1 MKRVYLF
8 EEGSADMRDLLGGK
22 GANLAEMTNIG
33 LPVPPGFTITTDV
46 CRGYMKRQRLPDGLM
61 QEVREKMQIVEGRV
75 GKKFG
80 DPHNPLLVSVRS
92 GAKFSMPGMMDT
104 ILNLG
109 LNDATAEGMIRLTNN
124 PRFVYDAYRRFV
136 MMFSDVVMDIPKRYF
151 EARFDALK
159 EQLGVKQDTEVPA
172 DALQALVH
180 EFKQI
185 VHDFGKEFPEDPYQ
199 QLEMAI
205 EAVFRSWNNERA
217 VIYRERE
224 KIPHDLGTAC
234 NVQAMV
240 FGNMGEDSGT
250 GVAFTRDP
258 ATGARELY
266 GEFLPDAQGEDVVAG
281 VRTPLPLSALHERLP
296 QVYAQFLEIADRL
309 ERHYRDMM
317 DLEFTVERGRLWM
330 LQCRVGKRTG
340 KAAVKIA
347 VEMAQEGLIG
357 RDEALLRV
365 QPSQL
370 DQLLHPHFDEKA
382 LASGEYLLLAQGLG
396 ASPGAAS
403 GRAVFDSKRA
413 MELGKTEPVILVRPE
428 TNPDDVGGMLA
439 SKAILTARGGMTCIA
454 GDTRVLTDK
463 GLLSAERVFEL
474 FAEEIPLKMLSFDTR
489 MMRPVWRPIIAAG
502 RRPAEVVRAQISQT
516 GRARNNW
523 IRITPDHKMFTVRK
537 RQLCKVPLEAVVQNQ
552 EYLLAVD
559 WIPPMGEA
567 RYSTAFAYVLGAL
580 LSDGHIRLTPT
591 KGCVVFIQKPTAEKA
606 EFIQRV
612 RDAFQSAFGYS
623 LSEARMRYTRS
634 MLRGRPVEGEVAD
647 YICYRREPAARL
659 AEAIANLTGWVL
671 QADAEALQNFLAGY
685 IDGDGSYSTGSSAV
699 RVQIVVSERKPWLL
713 EAIVLACLRLGILPQ
728 VSNNRSAYLIQITEG
743 VAQILSRTHRVKAEP
758 SKRLYST
765 KCFSMRA
772 LCGDIVDEVNYHGR
786 VRHAIKRNIMFGA
799 DKIQRD
805 ILPICPSDALRDELA
820 RLLESPLR
828 SMRVSL
834 APEREQSL
842 VYNFEVDATDELD
855 KNYIVF
861 SSQLTPILVSNSHAA
876 VVARGFG
883 IPCVAGCEAISVD
896 EHENLFTVAVDG
908 QTVAIR
914 EGDFIS
920 IDGSTGK
927 VYRGAVPTVAPEL
940 TEDLHTLLQ
949 WADGFRRLRVR
960 ANADNPHDA
969 AKALEFGAEGIGLAR
984 TEHMFFGEERLPIMQ
999 EMILAKSEKERRDAL
1014 SHLLPFQRGDFFAI
1028 FEVMRGLPVTI
1039 RLIDPPL
1046 HEFLPRYEDLLR
1058 EVAQLEITDPDS
1070 ETLAQKRR
1078 LLQRVEELHE
1088 ANPMLGLRGV
1098 RLSLLYP
1105 EIVEMQVAAI
1115 LEAAAE
1121 AQRRGC
1127 EPHVEIMIPLVGHV
1141 NELKL
1146 AREHLERVAKE
1157 VMEREGVRVDYK
1169 FGTMIEIPRAAL
1181 TADEIAQYAQ
1191 FFSFGTNDLTQTT
1204 FGYSRD
1210 DAEGKF
1216 LAYYVEHKILPENP
1230 FVTLDRDGV
1239 GKLIRMA
1246 FDLGRAVRP
1255 DLKVGICGE
1264 HGGDPDSIAFCHE
1277 VGLDYVSCSPFRVP
1291 IARLAAAQAT
1301 LRKRVHVAVDK

>member
-61 QEVREKMQIVEGRV
+61 HEVREKMQIVEGRV

-80 DPHNPLLVSVRS
+80 DPNNPLLVSVRS

-109 LNDATAEGMIRLTNN
+109 LNDATAAGMVKLTKN

-136 MMFSDVVMDIPKRYF
+136 MMFSDVVMDIPKRLFEERF
-151 EARFDALK
+151 EALK
-159 EQLGVKQDTEVPA
+159 HRLGVKQDTEVPA
-172 DALQALVH
+172 DALKELVQ

-185 VHDFGKEFPEDPYQ
+185 VREQGKAFPEDPFQ

-240 FGNMGEDSGT
+240 FGNMGDDSGT
-250 GVAFTRDP
+250 GVAFTRNP
-258 ATGARELY
+258 STGERELY
-266 GEFLPDAQGEDVVAG
+266 GEFLPNAQGEDVVAG
-281 VRTPLPLSALHERLP
+281 VRTPLPLSALHDRMPE
-296 QVYAQFLEIADRL
+296 VYQQFLEIAERL

-340 KAAVKIA
+340 RAAVKIA
-347 VEMAQEGLIG
+347 VDMAQEGLIG
-357 RDEALLRV
+357 RDEAILRV
-365 QPSQL
+365 QPRHL
-370 DQLLHPHFDEKA
+370 DQLLHPHLDERA
-382 LASGEYLLLAQGLG
+382 LATGEYPLLAQGLG

-413 MELGKTEPVILVRPE
+413 MEQGKHEPVILVRPE

-439 SKAILTARGGMTCIA
+439 SKGILTARGGMT
-454 GDTRVLTDK
+454 
-463 GLLSAERVFEL
+463 
-474 FAEEIPLKMLSFDTR
+474 
-489 MMRPVWRPIIAAG
+489 
-502 RRPAEVVRAQISQT
+502 
-516 GRARNNW
+516 
-523 IRITPDHKMFTVRK
+523 
-537 RQLCKVPLEAVVQNQ
+537 
-552 EYLLAVD
+552 
-559 WIPPMGEA
+559 
-567 RYSTAFAYVLGAL
+567 
-580 LSDGHIRLTPT
+580 
-591 KGCVVFIQKPTAEKA
+591 
-606 EFIQRV
+606 
-612 RDAFQSAFGYS
+612 
-623 LSEARMRYTRS
+623 
-634 MLRGRPVEGEVAD
+634 
-647 YICYRREPAARL
+647 
-659 AEAIANLTGWVL
+659 
-671 QADAEALQNFLAGY
+671 
-685 IDGDGSYSTGSSAV
+685 
-699 RVQIVVSERKPWLL
+699 
-713 EAIVLACLRLGILPQ
+713 
-728 VSNNRSAYLIQITEG
+728 
-743 VAQILSRTHRVKAEP
+743 
-758 SKRLYST
+758 
-765 KCFSMRA
+765 
-772 LCGDIVDEVNYHGR
+772 
-786 VRHAIKRNIMFGA
+786 
-799 DKIQRD
+799 
-805 ILPICPSDALRDELA
+805 
-820 RLLESPLR
+820 
-828 SMRVSL
+828 
-834 APEREQSL
+834 
-842 VYNFEVDATDELD
+842 
-855 KNYIVF
+855 
-861 SSQLTPILVSNSHAA
+861 SHAA

-896 EHENLFTVAVDG
+896 EHENLFTVEVNG
-908 QTVAIR
+908 ETLTVC
-914 EGDFIS
+914 EGDYIS

-927 VYRGAVPTVAPEL
+927 VYKGAVPTEEPEL
-940 TEDLHTLLQ
+940 SPELHTLLK
-949 WADGFRRLRVR
+949 WTDEFRRLRVR

-969 AKALEFGAEGIGLAR
+969 AKALGFGAEGIGLAR
-984 TEHMFFGEERLPIMQ
+984 TEHMFFGEQRLPIMQ
-999 EMILAKSEKERRDAL
+999 EMILAKTEKERREAL
-1014 SHLLPFQRGDFFAI
+1014 GRLLPFQRQDFFEM

-1046 HEFLPRYEDLLR
+1046 HEFLPRYEDLIR
-1058 EVAQLEITDPDS
+1058 ETAQLEITAPDS
-1070 ETLAQKRR
+1070 TELAEKRR
-1078 LLQRVEELHE
+1078 LLQRVEELRE

-1105 EIVEMQVAAI
+1105 EIVEMQVTAI

-1121 AQRRGC
+1121 AARRGY

-1146 AREHLERVAKE
+1146 AREHLERIAKE
-1157 VMEREGVRVDYK
+1157 VMEREGGRVDYK

-1239 GKLIRMA
+1239 GKLIRIA

-1291 IARLAAAQAT
+1291 IARLAAAQAA
-1301 LRKRVHVAVDK
+1301 LRKRVQVTVDK

>member
-8 EEGSADMRDLLGGK
+8 DEGSADMRDLLGGK

-80 DPHNPLLVSVRS
+80 DASNPLLVSVRS

-109 LNDATAEGMIRLTNN
+109 LNDATAEGMIKLTNN

-136 MMFSDVVMDIPKRYF
+136 MMFSDVVMDIPKQLF
-151 EARFDALK
+151 EERFDALK
-159 EQLGVKQDTEVPA
+159 HRLGVKQDTEVPA
-172 DALQALVH
+172 DALKGLVA

-185 VHDFGKEFPEDPYQ
+185 VREQGKEFPEDPYQ
-199 QLEMAI
+199 QLKMAI

-240 FGNMGEDSGT
+240 FGNMGDDSGT
-250 GVAFTRDP
+250 GVAFTRNP
-258 ATGARELY
+258 STGERELY
-266 GEFLPDAQGEDVVAG
+266 GEFLPNAQGEDVVAG
-281 VRTPLPLSALHERLP
+281 VRTPLPLSALQERMP
-296 QVYAQFLEIADRL
+296 EVYQQFLEIAERL

-340 KAAVKIA
+340 RAAVKIA
-347 VEMAQEGLIG
+347 VDMVHEGLIG
-357 RDEALLRV
+357 RDEAVLRV
-365 QPSQL
+365 QASHL
-370 DQLLHPHFDEKA
+370 DQLLHPHLDEQA
-382 LASGEYLLLAQGLG
+382 LATGEYPLLAQGLG

-403 GRAVFDSKRA
+403 GRAVFAARRA
-413 MELGKTEPVILVRPE
+413 MEQGKTEAVILVRPE

-439 SKAILTARGGMTCIA
+439 SKGILTARGGMT
-454 GDTRVLTDK
+454 
-463 GLLSAERVFEL
+463 
-474 FAEEIPLKMLSFDTR
+474 
-489 MMRPVWRPIIAAG
+489 
-502 RRPAEVVRAQISQT
+502 
-516 GRARNNW
+516 
-523 IRITPDHKMFTVRK
+523 
-537 RQLCKVPLEAVVQNQ
+537 
-552 EYLLAVD
+552 
-559 WIPPMGEA
+559 
-567 RYSTAFAYVLGAL
+567 
-580 LSDGHIRLTPT
+580 
-591 KGCVVFIQKPTAEKA
+591 
-606 EFIQRV
+606 
-612 RDAFQSAFGYS
+612 
-623 LSEARMRYTRS
+623 
-634 MLRGRPVEGEVAD
+634 
-647 YICYRREPAARL
+647 
-659 AEAIANLTGWVL
+659 
-671 QADAEALQNFLAGY
+671 
-685 IDGDGSYSTGSSAV
+685 
-699 RVQIVVSERKPWLL
+699 
-713 EAIVLACLRLGILPQ
+713 
-728 VSNNRSAYLIQITEG
+728 
-743 VAQILSRTHRVKAEP
+743 
-758 SKRLYST
+758 
-765 KCFSMRA
+765 
-772 LCGDIVDEVNYHGR
+772 
-786 VRHAIKRNIMFGA
+786 
-799 DKIQRD
+799 
-805 ILPICPSDALRDELA
+805 
-820 RLLESPLR
+820 
-828 SMRVSL
+828 
-834 APEREQSL
+834 
-842 VYNFEVDATDELD
+842 
-855 KNYIVF
+855 
-861 SSQLTPILVSNSHAA
+861 SHAA

-896 EHENLFTVAVDG
+896 EHENLFTVERNG
-908 QTVAIR
+908 EQITVR

-927 VYRGAVPTVAPEL
+927 VYLGAVPTVEPEL
-940 TEDLHTLLQ
+940 SAELHLLLQ
-949 WADGFRRLRVR
+949 WADEFRRLRVR

-969 AKALEFGAEGIGLAR
+969 AQAREFGAEGIGLAR
-984 TEHMFFGEERLPIMQ
+984 TEHMFFGEQRLPIMQ
-999 EMILAKSEKERRDAL
+999 EMILVKTEKERRDAL
-1014 SHLLPFQRGDFFAI
+1014 SRLLPFQRQDFFEI

-1046 HEFLPRYEDLLR
+1046 HEFLPRYEDLIR
-1058 EVAQLEITDPDS
+1058 EVTQLEITVPDS
-1070 ETLAQKRR
+1070 AELAEKRR

-1105 EIVEMQVAAI
+1105 EIVEMQVTAI

-1121 AQRRGC
+1121 AARRGY

-1141 NELKL
+1141 NELQL
-1146 AREHLERVAKE
+1146 AREQLERVAKE
-1157 VMEREGVRVDYK
+1157 VMERESVRVDYK

-1204 FGYSRD
+1204 FGFSRD

-1255 DLKVGICGE
+1255 DLKVGLCGE
-1264 HGGDPDSIAFCHE
+1264 HGGDPDSIEFCHE

-1291 IARLAAAQAT
+1291 IARLAAAQAA
-1301 LRKRVHVAVDK
+1301 LRKRVQVAIDK

>member
-46 CRGYMKRQRLPDGLM
+46 CRGYMKRLRLPDGLM

-124 PRFVYDAYRRFV
+124 PRFVYDAYRRFI

-159 EQLGVKQDTEVPA
+159 ERLGVTQDTDVPA
-172 DALQALVH
+172 DALRELVG

-185 VHDFGKEFPEDPYQ
+185 VRDFGKAFPEDPYQ

-240 FGNMGEDSGT
+240 FGNMGDDSGT
-250 GVAFTRDP
+250 GVAFTRNP
-258 ATGARELY
+258 ATGERELY
-266 GEFLPDAQGEDVVAG
+266 GEFLPNAQGEDVVAG
-281 VRTPLPLSALHERLP
+281 IRTPLPLSALHERMP
-296 QVYAQFLEIADRL
+296 EVYAQLLEIAERL

-347 VEMAQEGLIG
+347 VDMAKEGLIG
-357 RDEALLRV
+357 RDEAVLRV
-365 QPSQL
+365 QPKQL
-370 DQLLHPHFDEKA
+370 DQLLHPQFDETT
-382 LASGEYLLLAQGLG
+382 LASGDYPLLAQGLG

-413 MELGKTEPVILVRPE
+413 MERGKTEPVILVRPE

-439 SKAILTARGGMTCIA
+439 SKGILTARGGNT
-454 GDTRVLTDK
+454 
-463 GLLSAERVFEL
+463 
-474 FAEEIPLKMLSFDTR
+474 
-489 MMRPVWRPIIAAG
+489 
-502 RRPAEVVRAQISQT
+502 
-516 GRARNNW
+516 
-523 IRITPDHKMFTVRK
+523 
-537 RQLCKVPLEAVVQNQ
+537 
-552 EYLLAVD
+552 
-559 WIPPMGEA
+559 
-567 RYSTAFAYVLGAL
+567 
-580 LSDGHIRLTPT
+580 
-591 KGCVVFIQKPTAEKA
+591 
-606 EFIQRV
+606 
-612 RDAFQSAFGYS
+612 
-623 LSEARMRYTRS
+623 
-634 MLRGRPVEGEVAD
+634 
-647 YICYRREPAARL
+647 
-659 AEAIANLTGWVL
+659 
-671 QADAEALQNFLAGY
+671 
-685 IDGDGSYSTGSSAV
+685 
-699 RVQIVVSERKPWLL
+699 
-713 EAIVLACLRLGILPQ
+713 
-728 VSNNRSAYLIQITEG
+728 
-743 VAQILSRTHRVKAEP
+743 
-758 SKRLYST
+758 
-765 KCFSMRA
+765 
-772 LCGDIVDEVNYHGR
+772 
-786 VRHAIKRNIMFGA
+786 
-799 DKIQRD
+799 
-805 ILPICPSDALRDELA
+805 
-820 RLLESPLR
+820 
-828 SMRVSL
+828 
-834 APEREQSL
+834 
-842 VYNFEVDATDELD
+842 
-855 KNYIVF
+855 
-861 SSQLTPILVSNSHAA
+861 SHAA

-883 IPCVAGCEAISVD
+883 IPCVVGCEAISVD
-896 EHENLFTVAVDG
+896 EHENLFTVQVDG
-908 QTVAIR
+908 QTVVVR

-927 VYRGAVPTVAPEL
+927 VYKGAVPTVAPEL
-940 TEDLHTLLQ
+940 SEDLHTLLR
-949 WADGFRRLRVR
+949 WADEFRRLRVR

-999 EMILAKSEKERRDAL
+999 EMILAKTEKERREAL
-1014 SHLLPFQRGDFFAI
+1014 SRLLPFQRRDFFEI

-1058 EVAQLEITDPDS
+1058 EVTQLEITAPDS
-1070 ETLAQKRR
+1070 ETLAEKRR
-1078 LLQRVEELHE
+1078 LLQRVEELRE

-1121 AQRRGC
+1121 AQRRGY

-1230 FVTLDRDGV
+1230 FITLDRDGV

-1291 IARLAAAQAT
+1291 IARLAAAQAA
-1301 LRKRVHVAVDK
+1301 LRKRVQIAVDK

>member
-46 CRGYMKRQRLPDGLM
+46 CRGYMKRLRLPDGLM
-61 QEVREKMQIVEGRV
+61 QEVHEKMQIVEGRV

-136 MMFSDVVMDIPKRYF
+136 MMFSDVVMDIPKRHF

-159 EQLGVKQDTEVPA
+159 ERLGVTQDTDVPA
-172 DALQALVH
+172 DALRELVG

-185 VHDFGKEFPEDPYQ
+185 VRDFGKAFPDDPYQ

-240 FGNMGEDSGT
+240 FGNMGDDSGT

-258 ATGARELY
+258 STGARELY
-266 GEFLPDAQGEDVVAG
+266 GEFLPNAQGEDVVAG
-281 VRTPLPLSALHERLP
+281 VRTPLPLSALHERMP
-296 QVYAQFLEIADRL
+296 DVYAQFLQIAERL

-347 VEMAQEGLIG
+347 VDMAQEGLIG
-357 RDEALLRV
+357 RDEAVLRV

-370 DQLLHPHFDEKA
+370 DQLLHPHFDETA
-382 LASGEYLLLAQGLG
+382 LASGDYPLLAQGLG

-413 MELGKTEPVILVRPE
+413 VEQGKTEPVILVRPE

-439 SKAILTARGGMTCIA
+439 SKGILTARGGNT
-454 GDTRVLTDK
+454 
-463 GLLSAERVFEL
+463 
-474 FAEEIPLKMLSFDTR
+474 
-489 MMRPVWRPIIAAG
+489 
-502 RRPAEVVRAQISQT
+502 
-516 GRARNNW
+516 
-523 IRITPDHKMFTVRK
+523 
-537 RQLCKVPLEAVVQNQ
+537 
-552 EYLLAVD
+552 
-559 WIPPMGEA
+559 
-567 RYSTAFAYVLGAL
+567 
-580 LSDGHIRLTPT
+580 
-591 KGCVVFIQKPTAEKA
+591 
-606 EFIQRV
+606 
-612 RDAFQSAFGYS
+612 
-623 LSEARMRYTRS
+623 
-634 MLRGRPVEGEVAD
+634 
-647 YICYRREPAARL
+647 
-659 AEAIANLTGWVL
+659 
-671 QADAEALQNFLAGY
+671 
-685 IDGDGSYSTGSSAV
+685 
-699 RVQIVVSERKPWLL
+699 
-713 EAIVLACLRLGILPQ
+713 
-728 VSNNRSAYLIQITEG
+728 
-743 VAQILSRTHRVKAEP
+743 
-758 SKRLYST
+758 
-765 KCFSMRA
+765 
-772 LCGDIVDEVNYHGR
+772 
-786 VRHAIKRNIMFGA
+786 
-799 DKIQRD
+799 
-805 ILPICPSDALRDELA
+805 
-820 RLLESPLR
+820 
-828 SMRVSL
+828 
-834 APEREQSL
+834 
-842 VYNFEVDATDELD
+842 
-855 KNYIVF
+855 
-861 SSQLTPILVSNSHAA
+861 SHAA

-896 EHENLFTVAVDG
+896 EHENLFTVQVDG
-908 QTVAIR
+908 QTVVVR

-927 VYRGAVPTVAPEL
+927 VYKGAVPTVAPEL
-940 TEDLHTLLQ
+940 SEDLHTLLR
-949 WADGFRRLRVR
+949 WADEFRRLRVR

-999 EMILAKSEKERRDAL
+999 EMILAKTEKMRREAL
-1014 SHLLPFQRGDFFAI
+1014 SRLLPFQRGDFYAI

-1046 HEFLPRYEDLLR
+1046 HEFLPRHEDLLR
-1058 EVAQLEITDPDS
+1058 EVAQLEITAPDS
-1070 ETLAQKRR
+1070 ETLAEKRR

-1121 AQRRGC
+1121 AQRRGY

-1204 FGYSRD
+1204 FGFSRD

-1230 FVTLDRDGV
+1230 FITLDRDGV

-1291 IARLAAAQAT
+1291 IARLAAAQAA
-1301 LRKRVHVAVDK
+1301 LRKRVQVAVDK

>member
-61 QEVREKMQIVEGRV
+61 HEVREKMQIVEGRV

-80 DPHNPLLVSVRS
+80 DPDNPLLVSVRS

-109 LNDATAEGMIRLTNN
+109 LNDATAAGMVKLTQN

-136 MMFSDVVMDIPKRYF
+136 MMFSDVVMDIPKRLFEERF
-151 EARFDALK
+151 EALK
-159 EQLGVKQDTEVPA
+159 HRLGVKQDTEVPA
-172 DALQALVH
+172 DALKELVQ

-185 VHDFGKEFPEDPYQ
+185 VRDQGKEFPEDPYQ

-240 FGNMGEDSGT
+240 FGNMGDDSGT
-250 GVAFTRDP
+250 GVAFTRNP
-258 ATGARELY
+258 STGERELY
-266 GEFLPDAQGEDVVAG
+266 GEFLPNAQGEDVVAG
-281 VRTPLPLSALHERLP
+281 VRTPLPLSALHERMP
-296 QVYAQFLEIADRL
+296 EVYQQFLEIADRL

-340 KAAVKIA
+340 RAAVKIA
-347 VEMAQEGLIG
+347 VDMAQEGLIG
-357 RDEALLRV
+357 RDEAVLRV
-365 QPSQL
+365 QPSHL
-370 DQLLHPHFDEKA
+370 DQLLHPYLDESA
-382 LASGEYLLLAQGLG
+382 LATGEYPLLAQGLG

-403 GRAVFDSKRA
+403 GRAVFDAKRA
-413 MELGKTEPVILVRPE
+413 MEQGKHEPVILVRPE

-439 SKAILTARGGMTCIA
+439 SKGILTARGGMT
-454 GDTRVLTDK
+454 
-463 GLLSAERVFEL
+463 
-474 FAEEIPLKMLSFDTR
+474 
-489 MMRPVWRPIIAAG
+489 
-502 RRPAEVVRAQISQT
+502 
-516 GRARNNW
+516 
-523 IRITPDHKMFTVRK
+523 
-537 RQLCKVPLEAVVQNQ
+537 
-552 EYLLAVD
+552 
-559 WIPPMGEA
+559 
-567 RYSTAFAYVLGAL
+567 
-580 LSDGHIRLTPT
+580 
-591 KGCVVFIQKPTAEKA
+591 
-606 EFIQRV
+606 
-612 RDAFQSAFGYS
+612 
-623 LSEARMRYTRS
+623 
-634 MLRGRPVEGEVAD
+634 
-647 YICYRREPAARL
+647 
-659 AEAIANLTGWVL
+659 
-671 QADAEALQNFLAGY
+671 
-685 IDGDGSYSTGSSAV
+685 
-699 RVQIVVSERKPWLL
+699 
-713 EAIVLACLRLGILPQ
+713 
-728 VSNNRSAYLIQITEG
+728 
-743 VAQILSRTHRVKAEP
+743 
-758 SKRLYST
+758 
-765 KCFSMRA
+765 
-772 LCGDIVDEVNYHGR
+772 
-786 VRHAIKRNIMFGA
+786 
-799 DKIQRD
+799 
-805 ILPICPSDALRDELA
+805 
-820 RLLESPLR
+820 
-828 SMRVSL
+828 
-834 APEREQSL
+834 
-842 VYNFEVDATDELD
+842 
-855 KNYIVF
+855 
-861 SSQLTPILVSNSHAA
+861 SHAA

-896 EHENLFTVAVDG
+896 EHENLFTVEVNG
-908 QTVAIR
+908 ETLTVR
-914 EGDFIS
+914 EGDYIS

-927 VYRGAVPTVAPEL
+927 VYKGAVPTQEPEL
-940 TEDLHTLLQ
+940 SPELHTLLK
-949 WADGFRRLRVR
+949 WADEFRRLRVR
-960 ANADNPHDA
+960 ANADTPHDA

-984 TEHMFFGEERLPIMQ
+984 TEHMFFGEQRLPIMQ
-999 EMILAKSEKERRDAL
+999 EMILAKTEKERREAL
-1014 SHLLPFQRGDFFAI
+1014 GRLLPFQRQDFFEI
-1028 FEVMRGLPVTI
+1028 FEVMQGLPVTI

-1046 HEFLPRYEDLLR
+1046 HEFLPRYEDLIR
-1058 EVAQLEITDPDS
+1058 ETTQLEITAPDS
-1070 ETLAQKRR
+1070 PELAEKRR

-1105 EIVEMQVAAI
+1105 EIVEMQVTAI

-1121 AQRRGC
+1121 AARRDYD
-1127 EPHVEIMIPLVGHV
+1127 PHVEILIPLVGHV

-1291 IARLAAAQAT
+1291 IARLAAAQAA
-1301 LRKRVHVAVDK
+1301 LRKRVQIAVDK

>member
-80 DPHNPLLVSVRS
+80 DPNNPLLVSVRS

-109 LNDATAEGMIRLTNN
+109 LNDATAEGMIQLTNN

-136 MMFSDVVMDIPKRYF
+136 MMFSDVVMDIPKRLFEERF
-151 EARFDALK
+151 EALK
-159 EQLGVKQDTEVPA
+159 HRLGVTQDTEVPA
-172 DALQALVH
+172 DALKELVK
-180 EFKQI
+180 EFKQL
-185 VHDFGKEFPEDPYQ
+185 VRDQGKEFPEDPYQ

-240 FGNMGEDSGT
+240 FGNMGDDSGT
-250 GVAFTRDP
+250 GVAFTRNP
-258 ATGARELY
+258 ANGERELY
-266 GEFLPDAQGEDVVAG
+266 GEFLPNAQGEDVVAG
-281 VRTPLPLSALHERLP
+281 VRTPLPLSALHERMP
-296 QVYAQFLEIADRL
+296 EVYQQFLEIAERL

-340 KAAVKIA
+340 RAAVKIA
-347 VEMAQEGLIG
+347 VDMAQEGLIG
-357 RDEALLRV
+357 RDEAVLRV
-365 QPSQL
+365 QPSHL
-370 DQLLHPHFDEKA
+370 DQLLHPHLDERA
-382 LASGEYLLLAQGLG
+382 LATGEYPLLAQGLG

-413 MELGKTEPVILVRPE
+413 MELGKHEPVILVRPE

-439 SKAILTARGGMTCIA
+439 SKGILTARGGNT
-454 GDTRVLTDK
+454 
-463 GLLSAERVFEL
+463 
-474 FAEEIPLKMLSFDTR
+474 
-489 MMRPVWRPIIAAG
+489 
-502 RRPAEVVRAQISQT
+502 
-516 GRARNNW
+516 
-523 IRITPDHKMFTVRK
+523 
-537 RQLCKVPLEAVVQNQ
+537 
-552 EYLLAVD
+552 
-559 WIPPMGEA
+559 
-567 RYSTAFAYVLGAL
+567 
-580 LSDGHIRLTPT
+580 
-591 KGCVVFIQKPTAEKA
+591 
-606 EFIQRV
+606 
-612 RDAFQSAFGYS
+612 
-623 LSEARMRYTRS
+623 
-634 MLRGRPVEGEVAD
+634 
-647 YICYRREPAARL
+647 
-659 AEAIANLTGWVL
+659 
-671 QADAEALQNFLAGY
+671 
-685 IDGDGSYSTGSSAV
+685 
-699 RVQIVVSERKPWLL
+699 
-713 EAIVLACLRLGILPQ
+713 
-728 VSNNRSAYLIQITEG
+728 
-743 VAQILSRTHRVKAEP
+743 
-758 SKRLYST
+758 
-765 KCFSMRA
+765 
-772 LCGDIVDEVNYHGR
+772 
-786 VRHAIKRNIMFGA
+786 
-799 DKIQRD
+799 
-805 ILPICPSDALRDELA
+805 
-820 RLLESPLR
+820 
-828 SMRVSL
+828 
-834 APEREQSL
+834 
-842 VYNFEVDATDELD
+842 
-855 KNYIVF
+855 
-861 SSQLTPILVSNSHAA
+861 SHAA

-896 EHENLFTVAVDG
+896 EHENLFTVSLNG
-908 QTVAIR
+908 ETITVR

-927 VYRGAVPTVAPEL
+927 VYKGAVPTEEPEL
-940 TEDLHTLLQ
+940 TAELHTLLK
-949 WADGFRRLRVR
+949 WADEFRRLRVR

-984 TEHMFFGEERLPIMQ
+984 TEHMFFGEQRLPIMQ
-999 EMILAKSEKERRDAL
+999 EMILAKTEKERREAL
-1014 SHLLPFQRGDFFAI
+1014 SRLLPFQRQDFFEI

-1046 HEFLPRYEDLLR
+1046 HEFLPRYEELIR
-1058 EVAQLEITDPDS
+1058 EVAQLEITAPDS
-1070 ETLAQKRR
+1070 PELAEKRR

-1121 AQRRGC
+1121 AARRGYD
-1127 EPHVEIMIPLVGHV
+1127 PHVEIMIPLVGHV

-1264 HGGDPDSIAFCHE
+1264 HGGDPASIEFCHE

-1291 IARLAAAQAT
+1291 IARLAAAQAA
-1301 LRKRVHVAVDK
+1301 LRKRVQIAVDK

>member
-46 CRGYMKRQRLPDGLM
+46 CRGYMKRLRLPDGLM

-124 PRFVYDAYRRFV
+124 PRFVYDAYRRFI

-159 EQLGVKQDTEVPA
+159 ERLGVTQDTDVPA
-172 DALQALVH
+172 DALRELVG

-185 VHDFGKEFPEDPYQ
+185 VRDFGKEFPEDPYQ

-240 FGNMGEDSGT
+240 FGNMGDDSGT
-250 GVAFTRDP
+250 GVAFTRNP
-258 ATGARELY
+258 ATGERELY
-266 GEFLPDAQGEDVVAG
+266 GEFLPNAQGEDVVAG
-281 VRTPLPLSALHERLP
+281 VRTPLPLSALHERMP
-296 QVYAQFLEIADRL
+296 EVYAQLLEIAERL

-347 VEMAQEGLIG
+347 VDMAKEGLIG
-357 RDEALLRV
+357 RDEAVLRV
-365 QPSQL
+365 QPKQL
-370 DQLLHPHFDEKA
+370 DQLLHPQFDETA
-382 LASGEYLLLAQGLG
+382 LASGEYPLLAQGLG

-439 SKAILTARGGMTCIA
+439 SKGILTARGGNT
-454 GDTRVLTDK
+454 
-463 GLLSAERVFEL
+463 
-474 FAEEIPLKMLSFDTR
+474 
-489 MMRPVWRPIIAAG
+489 
-502 RRPAEVVRAQISQT
+502 
-516 GRARNNW
+516 
-523 IRITPDHKMFTVRK
+523 
-537 RQLCKVPLEAVVQNQ
+537 
-552 EYLLAVD
+552 
-559 WIPPMGEA
+559 
-567 RYSTAFAYVLGAL
+567 
-580 LSDGHIRLTPT
+580 
-591 KGCVVFIQKPTAEKA
+591 
-606 EFIQRV
+606 
-612 RDAFQSAFGYS
+612 
-623 LSEARMRYTRS
+623 
-634 MLRGRPVEGEVAD
+634 
-647 YICYRREPAARL
+647 
-659 AEAIANLTGWVL
+659 
-671 QADAEALQNFLAGY
+671 
-685 IDGDGSYSTGSSAV
+685 
-699 RVQIVVSERKPWLL
+699 
-713 EAIVLACLRLGILPQ
+713 
-728 VSNNRSAYLIQITEG
+728 
-743 VAQILSRTHRVKAEP
+743 
-758 SKRLYST
+758 
-765 KCFSMRA
+765 
-772 LCGDIVDEVNYHGR
+772 
-786 VRHAIKRNIMFGA
+786 
-799 DKIQRD
+799 
-805 ILPICPSDALRDELA
+805 
-820 RLLESPLR
+820 
-828 SMRVSL
+828 
-834 APEREQSL
+834 
-842 VYNFEVDATDELD
+842 
-855 KNYIVF
+855 
-861 SSQLTPILVSNSHAA
+861 SHAA

-883 IPCVAGCEAISVD
+883 IPCVVGCEAISVD
-896 EHENLFTVAVDG
+896 EHENLFTVQVDG
-908 QTVAIR
+908 QTVVVR

-927 VYRGAVPTVAPEL
+927 VYKGAVPTVAPEL
-940 TEDLHTLLQ
+940 SEDLHTLLR
-949 WADGFRRLRVR
+949 WADEFRRLRVR

-999 EMILAKSEKERRDAL
+999 EMILAKTEKERREAL
-1014 SHLLPFQRGDFFAI
+1014 SRLLPFQRRDFFEI

-1058 EVAQLEITDPDS
+1058 EVTQLEITAPDS
-1070 ETLAQKRR
+1070 ERLAEKRR
-1078 LLQRVEELHE
+1078 LLQRVEELRE

-1121 AQRRGC
+1121 AQRRGY

-1230 FVTLDRDGV
+1230 FITLDRDGV

-1291 IARLAAAQAT
+1291 IARLAAAQAA
-1301 LRKRVHVAVDK
+1301 LRKRVQIAVDK

>member
-46 CRGYMKRQRLPDGLM
+46 CRGYMKRQRLPDGLA

-80 DPHNPLLVSVRS
+80 DPNNPLLVSVRS

-109 LNDATAEGMIRLTNN
+109 LNDATAAGMVKLTKN

-136 MMFSDVVMDIPKRYF
+136 MMFSDVVMDIPKRLF
-151 EARFDALK
+151 EERFDALK
-159 EQLGVKQDTEVPA
+159 HRLGVKQDTEVPA
-172 DALQALVH
+172 DALKELVK

-185 VHDFGKEFPEDPYQ
+185 VREHGKEFPEDPYQ

-240 FGNMGEDSGT
+240 FGNMGDDSGT
-250 GVAFTRDP
+250 GVAFTRNP
-258 ATGARELY
+258 STGERELY
-266 GEFLPDAQGEDVVAG
+266 GEFLPNAQGEDVVAG
-281 VRTPLPLSALHERLP
+281 VRTPLPLSALHDRMPE
-296 QVYAQFLEIADRL
+296 VYQQFLEIADRL

-340 KAAVKIA
+340 RAAVKIA
-347 VEMAQEGLIG
+347 VDMAQEGLIG
-357 RDEALLRV
+357 RDEAILRV
-365 QPSQL
+365 QPSHL
-370 DQLLHPHFDEKA
+370 DQLLHPHLDERA
-382 LASGEYLLLAQGLG
+382 LATGEYPLLAQGLG

-413 MELGKTEPVILVRPE
+413 MEQGKHEPVILVRPE

-439 SKAILTARGGMTCIA
+439 SKGILTARGGMT
-454 GDTRVLTDK
+454 
-463 GLLSAERVFEL
+463 
-474 FAEEIPLKMLSFDTR
+474 
-489 MMRPVWRPIIAAG
+489 
-502 RRPAEVVRAQISQT
+502 
-516 GRARNNW
+516 
-523 IRITPDHKMFTVRK
+523 
-537 RQLCKVPLEAVVQNQ
+537 
-552 EYLLAVD
+552 
-559 WIPPMGEA
+559 
-567 RYSTAFAYVLGAL
+567 
-580 LSDGHIRLTPT
+580 
-591 KGCVVFIQKPTAEKA
+591 
-606 EFIQRV
+606 
-612 RDAFQSAFGYS
+612 
-623 LSEARMRYTRS
+623 
-634 MLRGRPVEGEVAD
+634 
-647 YICYRREPAARL
+647 
-659 AEAIANLTGWVL
+659 
-671 QADAEALQNFLAGY
+671 
-685 IDGDGSYSTGSSAV
+685 
-699 RVQIVVSERKPWLL
+699 
-713 EAIVLACLRLGILPQ
+713 
-728 VSNNRSAYLIQITEG
+728 
-743 VAQILSRTHRVKAEP
+743 
-758 SKRLYST
+758 
-765 KCFSMRA
+765 
-772 LCGDIVDEVNYHGR
+772 
-786 VRHAIKRNIMFGA
+786 
-799 DKIQRD
+799 
-805 ILPICPSDALRDELA
+805 
-820 RLLESPLR
+820 
-828 SMRVSL
+828 
-834 APEREQSL
+834 
-842 VYNFEVDATDELD
+842 
-855 KNYIVF
+855 
-861 SSQLTPILVSNSHAA
+861 SHAA

-896 EHENLFTVAVDG
+896 EHESLFTVEVDG
-908 QTVAIR
+908 ETITVR
-914 EGDFIS
+914 EGDYIS

-927 VYRGAVPTVAPEL
+927 VYKGAVPTEEPEL
-940 TEDLHTLLQ
+940 SPELHTLLK
-949 WADGFRRLRVR
+949 WADEFRRLRVR

-969 AKALEFGAEGIGLAR
+969 AKALEFGAQGIGLAR
-984 TEHMFFGEERLPIMQ
+984 TEHMFFGEQRLPIMQ
-999 EMILAKSEKERRDAL
+999 EMILAKTEKERREAL
-1014 SHLLPFQRGDFFAI
+1014 GRLLPFQRQDFFEI

-1046 HEFLPRYEDLLR
+1046 HEFLPRYEDLIR
-1058 EVAQLEITDPDS
+1058 ETAQLEITAPDS
-1070 ETLAQKRR
+1070 PELAEKRR

-1105 EIVEMQVAAI
+1105 EIVEMQVTAI

-1121 AQRRGC
+1121 ASRRGYD
-1127 EPHVEIMIPLVGHV
+1127 PHVEIMIPLVGHV

-1146 AREHLERVAKE
+1146 AREHLERIAKE

-1230 FVTLDRDGV
+1230 FITLDRDGV

-1264 HGGDPDSIAFCHE
+1264 HGGDPESIAFCHE

-1291 IARLAAAQAT
+1291 IARLAAAQAA
-1301 LRKRVHVAVDK
+1301 LRKRVQIAVDK

>member
-46 CRGYMKRQRLPDGLM
+46 CRGYMKRLRLPDGLM

-159 EQLGVKQDTEVPA
+159 ERLGVTQDTDVPA
-172 DALQALVH
+172 DALRELVN

-185 VHDFGKEFPEDPYQ
+185 VRDFGKAFPEDPYQ

-240 FGNMGEDSGT
+240 FGNMGDDSGT
-250 GVAFTRDP
+250 GVAFTRNP
-258 ATGARELY
+258 ATGERELY
-266 GEFLPDAQGEDVVAG
+266 GEFLPNAQGEDVVAG
-281 VRTPLPLSALHERLP
+281 VRTPLPLSALHERMP
-296 QVYAQFLEIADRL
+296 EVYAQFLEIAERL

-357 RDEALLRV
+357 RDEAILRV

-370 DQLLHPHFDEKA
+370 DQLLHPHFDEAA
-382 LASGEYLLLAQGLG
+382 LASGDYPLLAQGLG

-413 MELGKTEPVILVRPE
+413 MERGKTEPVILVRPE
-428 TNPDDVGGMLA
+428 TNPDDVGGMLV
-439 SKAILTARGGMTCIA
+439 SKGILTARGGNT
-454 GDTRVLTDK
+454 
-463 GLLSAERVFEL
+463 
-474 FAEEIPLKMLSFDTR
+474 
-489 MMRPVWRPIIAAG
+489 
-502 RRPAEVVRAQISQT
+502 
-516 GRARNNW
+516 
-523 IRITPDHKMFTVRK
+523 
-537 RQLCKVPLEAVVQNQ
+537 
-552 EYLLAVD
+552 
-559 WIPPMGEA
+559 
-567 RYSTAFAYVLGAL
+567 
-580 LSDGHIRLTPT
+580 
-591 KGCVVFIQKPTAEKA
+591 
-606 EFIQRV
+606 
-612 RDAFQSAFGYS
+612 
-623 LSEARMRYTRS
+623 
-634 MLRGRPVEGEVAD
+634 
-647 YICYRREPAARL
+647 
-659 AEAIANLTGWVL
+659 
-671 QADAEALQNFLAGY
+671 
-685 IDGDGSYSTGSSAV
+685 
-699 RVQIVVSERKPWLL
+699 
-713 EAIVLACLRLGILPQ
+713 
-728 VSNNRSAYLIQITEG
+728 
-743 VAQILSRTHRVKAEP
+743 
-758 SKRLYST
+758 
-765 KCFSMRA
+765 
-772 LCGDIVDEVNYHGR
+772 
-786 VRHAIKRNIMFGA
+786 
-799 DKIQRD
+799 
-805 ILPICPSDALRDELA
+805 
-820 RLLESPLR
+820 
-828 SMRVSL
+828 
-834 APEREQSL
+834 
-842 VYNFEVDATDELD
+842 
-855 KNYIVF
+855 
-861 SSQLTPILVSNSHAA
+861 SHAA
-876 VVARGFG
+876 VIARGFG

-896 EHENLFTVAVDG
+896 EHENLFTVQVDG
-908 QTVAIR
+908 QTVVVR

-927 VYRGAVPTVAPEL
+927 VYKGAVPTVAPEL
-940 TEDLHTLLQ
+940 SEDLHTLLR
-949 WADGFRRLRVR
+949 WADEFRRLRVR

-999 EMILAKSEKERRDAL
+999 EMILAKTEKMRREAL
-1014 SHLLPFQRGDFFAI
+1014 SRLLPFQRGDFYAI

-1058 EVAQLEITDPDS
+1058 EVAQLEITAPDS
-1070 ETLAQKRR
+1070 ETLAEKRR
-1078 LLQRVEELHE
+1078 LLQRVEELRE

-1121 AQRRGC
+1121 AQRRGY

-1230 FVTLDRDGV
+1230 FITLDRDGV

-1291 IARLAAAQAT
+1291 IARLAAAQAA
-1301 LRKRVHVAVDK
+1301 LRKRVQIAVDK

>member
-80 DPHNPLLVSVRS
+80 DATNPLLVSVRS

-109 LNDATAEGMIRLTNN
+109 LNDATAAGMIKLTQN

-136 MMFSDVVMDIPKRYF
+136 MMFSDVVMDIPKRLFEERF
-151 EARFDALK
+151 EALK
-159 EQLGVKQDTEVPA
+159 QRLGVKQDTEVPA
-172 DALQALVH
+172 DALRELVR

-185 VHDFGKEFPEDPYQ
+185 VREQGKEFPEDPYQ

-240 FGNMGEDSGT
+240 FGNMGDDSGT

-258 ATGARELY
+258 STGERVLY
-266 GEFLPDAQGEDVVAG
+266 GEFLPNAQGEDVVAG
-281 VRTPLPLSALHERLP
+281 VRTPLPLSALQERMP
-296 QVYAQFLEIADRL
+296 EVYQQFLEIAHRL

-340 KAAVKIA
+340 RAAVKIA
-347 VEMAQEGLIG
+347 VDMAQEGLIG
-357 RDEALLRV
+357 RDEAVLRV
-365 QPSQL
+365 QPSHL
-370 DQLLHPHFDEKA
+370 DQLLHPHLDEAA
-382 LASGEYLLLAQGLG
+382 LATGEYPLLAQGLG

-413 MELGKTEPVILVRPE
+413 MELGKTEAVILVRPE

-439 SKAILTARGGMTCIA
+439 SKGILTARGGMT
-454 GDTRVLTDK
+454 
-463 GLLSAERVFEL
+463 
-474 FAEEIPLKMLSFDTR
+474 
-489 MMRPVWRPIIAAG
+489 
-502 RRPAEVVRAQISQT
+502 
-516 GRARNNW
+516 
-523 IRITPDHKMFTVRK
+523 
-537 RQLCKVPLEAVVQNQ
+537 
-552 EYLLAVD
+552 
-559 WIPPMGEA
+559 
-567 RYSTAFAYVLGAL
+567 
-580 LSDGHIRLTPT
+580 
-591 KGCVVFIQKPTAEKA
+591 
-606 EFIQRV
+606 
-612 RDAFQSAFGYS
+612 
-623 LSEARMRYTRS
+623 
-634 MLRGRPVEGEVAD
+634 
-647 YICYRREPAARL
+647 
-659 AEAIANLTGWVL
+659 
-671 QADAEALQNFLAGY
+671 
-685 IDGDGSYSTGSSAV
+685 
-699 RVQIVVSERKPWLL
+699 
-713 EAIVLACLRLGILPQ
+713 
-728 VSNNRSAYLIQITEG
+728 
-743 VAQILSRTHRVKAEP
+743 
-758 SKRLYST
+758 
-765 KCFSMRA
+765 
-772 LCGDIVDEVNYHGR
+772 
-786 VRHAIKRNIMFGA
+786 
-799 DKIQRD
+799 
-805 ILPICPSDALRDELA
+805 
-820 RLLESPLR
+820 
-828 SMRVSL
+828 
-834 APEREQSL
+834 
-842 VYNFEVDATDELD
+842 
-855 KNYIVF
+855 
-861 SSQLTPILVSNSHAA
+861 SHAA

-896 EHENLFTVAVDG
+896 EHENLFTAEVNG
-908 QTVAIR
+908 ERMTVR

-927 VYRGAVPTVAPEL
+927 VYKGAVPTVEPEL
-940 TEDLHTLLQ
+940 SPELHTLLR

-960 ANADNPHDA
+960 ANADNPRDA

-984 TEHMFFGEERLPIMQ
+984 TEHMFFGEQRLPIMQ
-999 EMILAKSEKERRDAL
+999 EMILAKTEKARREAL
-1014 SHLLPFQRGDFFAI
+1014 GRLLPFQRQDFFEI

-1046 HEFLPRYEDLLR
+1046 HEFLPRYEDLIR
-1058 EVAQLEITDPDS
+1058 EVAQLEITAPDS
-1070 ETLAQKRR
+1070 DALAEKRR

-1105 EIVEMQVAAI
+1105 EIVEMQVTAI

-1121 AQRRGC
+1121 AARRGYD
-1127 EPHVEIMIPLVGHV
+1127 PHVEIMIPLVGHV

-1146 AREHLERVAKE
+1146 AREHLERIAKE
-1157 VMEREGVRVDYK
+1157 VMERESVRVDYK

-1239 GKLIRMA
+1239 GKLI
-1246 FDLGRAVRP
+1246 
-1255 DLKVGICGE
+1255 
-1264 HGGDPDSIAFCHE
+1264 
-1277 VGLDYVSCSPFRVP
+1277 
-1291 IARLAAAQAT
+1291 
-1301 LRKRVHVAVDK
+1301 

>member
-8 EEGSADMRDLLGGK
+8 DEGSADMRDLLGGK

-46 CRGYMKRQRLPDGLM
+46 CRGYMKRLRLPDGLT

-80 DPHNPLLVSVRS
+80 DASNPLLVSVRS

-109 LNDATAEGMIRLTNN
+109 LNDATAEGMIKLTNN

-136 MMFSDVVMDIPKRYF
+136 MMFSDVVMDIPKQLF
-151 EARFDALK
+151 EERFDALK
-159 EQLGVKQDTEVPA
+159 HRLGVKQDTQVPA
-172 DALQALVH
+172 DALKDLVS

-185 VHDFGKEFPEDPYQ
+185 VREQGKEFPEDPYQ

-240 FGNMGEDSGT
+240 FGNMGDDSGT

-258 ATGARELY
+258 STGERALY
-266 GEFLPDAQGEDVVAG
+266 GEFLPNAQGEDVVAG
-281 VRTPLPLSALHERLP
+281 VRTPLPLSALQERMP
-296 QVYAQFLEIADRL
+296 EVYQQFLEIAEQL

-340 KAAVKIA
+340 RAAVKIA
-347 VEMAQEGLIG
+347 VDMAHEGLIG
-357 RDEALLRV
+357 RDEAILRV
-365 QPSQL
+365 QPSHL
-370 DQLLHPHFDEKA
+370 DQLLHPHLDDAA
-382 LASGEYLLLAQGLG
+382 LATGEYPLLAQGLG

-413 MELGKTEPVILVRPE
+413 MEQGKTEPVILVRPE

-439 SKAILTARGGMTCIA
+439 SKGILTARGGMT
-454 GDTRVLTDK
+454 
-463 GLLSAERVFEL
+463 
-474 FAEEIPLKMLSFDTR
+474 
-489 MMRPVWRPIIAAG
+489 
-502 RRPAEVVRAQISQT
+502 
-516 GRARNNW
+516 
-523 IRITPDHKMFTVRK
+523 
-537 RQLCKVPLEAVVQNQ
+537 
-552 EYLLAVD
+552 
-559 WIPPMGEA
+559 
-567 RYSTAFAYVLGAL
+567 
-580 LSDGHIRLTPT
+580 
-591 KGCVVFIQKPTAEKA
+591 
-606 EFIQRV
+606 
-612 RDAFQSAFGYS
+612 
-623 LSEARMRYTRS
+623 
-634 MLRGRPVEGEVAD
+634 
-647 YICYRREPAARL
+647 
-659 AEAIANLTGWVL
+659 
-671 QADAEALQNFLAGY
+671 
-685 IDGDGSYSTGSSAV
+685 
-699 RVQIVVSERKPWLL
+699 
-713 EAIVLACLRLGILPQ
+713 
-728 VSNNRSAYLIQITEG
+728 
-743 VAQILSRTHRVKAEP
+743 
-758 SKRLYST
+758 
-765 KCFSMRA
+765 
-772 LCGDIVDEVNYHGR
+772 
-786 VRHAIKRNIMFGA
+786 
-799 DKIQRD
+799 
-805 ILPICPSDALRDELA
+805 
-820 RLLESPLR
+820 
-828 SMRVSL
+828 
-834 APEREQSL
+834 
-842 VYNFEVDATDELD
+842 
-855 KNYIVF
+855 
-861 SSQLTPILVSNSHAA
+861 SHAA

-896 EHENLFTVAVDG
+896 EHENLFTVEVNG
-908 QTVAIR
+908 EQITLR

-927 VYRGAVPTVAPEL
+927 VYQGAVPTVAPEMSD
-940 TEDLHTLLQ
+940 ELHLLLQ
-949 WADGFRRLRVR
+949 WADEFRRLRVR

-969 AKALEFGAEGIGLAR
+969 AKAREFGAEGIGLAR
-984 TEHMFFGEERLPIMQ
+984 TEHMFFGEQRLPIMQ
-999 EMILAKSEKERRDAL
+999 EMILVRTEKERRDAL
-1014 SHLLPFQRGDFFAI
+1014 SRLLPFQRHDFFEI

-1046 HEFLPRYEDLLR
+1046 HEFLPRYEDLIR
-1058 EVAQLEITDPDS
+1058 EVAQLEITAPDS
-1070 ETLAQKRR
+1070 AELAEKRR

-1105 EIVEMQVAAI
+1105 EIVEMQVTAI

-1121 AQRRGC
+1121 AARRGYD
-1127 EPHVEIMIPLVGHV
+1127 PHVEIMIPLVGHV

-1157 VMEREGVRVDYK
+1157 VMEREAVRVDYK

-1216 LAYYVEHKILPENP
+1216 LAYYVEQKILPENP

-1291 IARLAAAQAT
+1291 IARLAAAQAA
-1301 LRKRVHVAVDK
+1301 LRKRVKVAVDK